1 MNTSIRFL
9 LLFAGFC
16 FVLPASAAAKDSVV
30 CGVNQERVWVYSSLT
45 SFDVAM
51 KLKCGET
58 VEIIGRVKGYVK
70 IRAQSGLEGY
80 VPDSAI
86 PNLPPFVDPNDK
98 VAAGNYPV
106 QTLSSR
112 SAVHPAAATSS
123 SAVAPPKPVAA
134 APVTVAPPETKLA
147 ATISSAAPG
156 DAPHTDTNTNADIH
170 ANATVN
176 ADANPPQPVSPAK
189 SASSASKPKTKAV
202 VVAKK
207 GTGTSTGPSTHPPVT
222 APDVVLSTNPSN
234 TSPRME
240 PAVASSARPVSND
253 LHAPSTAATR
263 TVSAST
269 DPDEDL
275 DPPSFKAEDYSSCQV
290 YFSAYGL
297 SANQYRWF
305 VQNRKKNHPS
315 VCPAPAPA
323 LVDFVIIFT
332 HDVDFFSYTMP
343 TTFHTDKNGFSDFT
357 PLVTIN
363 TPAMSQSD
371 ADKAHHEY
379 VWVFHTTR
387 GVFDPAKFSPHR
399 HPLFT
404 KSESNSF
411 GSHAGDRTVEDA
423 LGFIEGH
430 GATR

>member
-176 ADANPPQPVSPAK
+176 ADANPPNRYRRPNLPA
-189 SASSASKPKTKAV
+189 A
-202 VVAKK
+202 
-207 GTGTSTGPSTHPPVT
+207 
-222 APDVVLSTNPSN
+222 LR
-234 TSPRME
+234 SPRLRRWWLRRRGRALQ
-240 PAVASSARPVSND
+240 PG
-253 LHAPSTAATR
+253 
-263 TVSAST
+263 
-269 DPDEDL
+269 
-275 DPPSFKAEDYSSCQV
+275 PPRI
-290 YFSAYGL
+290 L
-297 SANQYRWF
+297 R
-305 VQNRKKNHPS
+305 
-315 VCPAPAPA
+315 
-323 LVDFVIIFT
+323 
-332 HDVDFFSYTMP
+332 
-343 TTFHTDKNGFSDFT
+343 
-357 PLVTIN
+357 
-363 TPAMSQSD
+363 
-371 ADKAHHEY
+371 
-379 VWVFHTTR
+379 
-387 GVFDPAKFSPHR
+387 
-399 HPLFT
+399 
-404 KSESNSF
+404 
-411 GSHAGDRTVEDA
+411 
-423 LGFIEGH
+423 
-430 GATR
+430 